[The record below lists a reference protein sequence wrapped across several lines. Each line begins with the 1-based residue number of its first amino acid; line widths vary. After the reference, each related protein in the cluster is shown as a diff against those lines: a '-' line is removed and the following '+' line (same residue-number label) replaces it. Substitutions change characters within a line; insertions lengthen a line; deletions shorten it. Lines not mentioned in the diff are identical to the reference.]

1 MIKSL
6 MIVPSNQAEDINA
19 GYTEWRDGKYIAIDE
34 GDYITY
40 YIGHTSTAADI
51 WAYPIRTM
59 KPVSRANLI
68 CAAEMQAYGL
78 VSSMEVASL
87 GASLSRKYREN
98 NDDPEVKEHDEF
110 IRWVKNG
117 LTAIGM

>member
-1 MIKSL
+1 
-6 MIVPSNQAEDINA
+6 
-19 GYTEWRDGKYIAIDE
+19 
-34 GDYITY
+34 
-40 YIGHTSTAADI
+40 
-51 WAYPIRTM
+51 M